1 MHHEISRGRVESQS
15 YELSRVIRFWKPGT
29 LDERNLNPADA
40 IAKPIVRTPA
50 PARAPSDSA
59 FSARV
64 HKRGE
69 GQFAL
74 DVDLAAPAGFTIVF
88 GPSGAGKT
96 TLLDCIAG
104 LATPD
109 DGTIRVGT
117 RMFFDAES
125 HLNLPVAKRNVGY
138 VFQDLALFPHLSVEG
153 NVAYGLDH
161 VSPGERKQRISAI
174 LEAFHI
180 ARLRARRPREISGGE
195 RQRVAL
201 ARSLVTDPCILLLD
215 EPLAA
220 LDAPTKSRIVEDLRA
235 WNDAHR
241 IPILYVTHSRE
252 EVFAL
257 GDRVVVLEAG
267 RVLAQGTPH
276 DVLSAP
282 RQETIAQLAGF
293 ENVFDATVV
302 AAHEDRG
309 TMTCRLSVTTQPTD
323 RRGNESHGGLPAS
336 DASVIGVELE
346 TPLVRAETGARLRIG
361 IRAGDILLATQRP
374 EGLSARNLL
383 PGRIAS
389 LVRRDVI
396 IAARVDVGV
405 EMEVHLTLAARDAL
419 QLTPGRDVWLIVKTH
434 SCHLMA
440 V

>member
-1 MHHEISRGRVESQS
+1 MCCFHGRQNLTGDRPHTKRVESS
-15 YELSRVIRFWKPGT
+15 ACGPL
-29 LDERNLNPADA
+29 
-40 IAKPIVRTPA
+40 A
-50 PARAPSDSA
+50 PAVRKKAPLHSTDRTAKSIIAAAGPAIQAGSA
-59 FSARV
+59 FAARV
-64 HKRGE
+64 RKH
-69 GQFAL
+69 FNADFSL
-74 DVDLAAPAGFTIVF
+74 DVDLAANAGFTILF
-88 GPSGAGKT
+88 GASGAGKT

-104 LATPD
+104 LTAPD
-109 DGTIRVGT
+109 SGSIRVGS
-117 RMFFDAES
+117 RVFFDAAS
-125 HLNLPVAKRNVGY
+125 RLNLPVARRNVGY
-138 VFQDLALFPHLSVEG
+138 VFQDLALFPHLTVEA
-153 NVAYGLDH
+153 NLAYGLDQ
-161 VSPGERKQRISAI
+161 VPAAERGQRISAI
-174 LEAFHI
+174 LDAFRI
-180 ARLRARRPREISGGE
+180 AQLRSRRPREISGGE

-220 LDAPTKSRIVEDLRA
+220 LDAPTKSHIVEDLRR

-257 GDRVVVLEAG
+257 GERVIVLDAG
-267 RVLAQGTPH
+267 RVVAQGTPH
-276 DVLSAP
+276 EVMSAP
-282 RQETIAQLAGF
+282 RQETVAQLAGF

-309 TMTCRLSVTTQPTD
+309 TMTCRL
-323 RRGNESHGGLPAS
+323 NAAS
-336 DASVIGVELE
+336 LAAPDSGVELE
-346 TPLVRAETGARLRIG
+346 TPLVRAEQGTHLRIG

-383 PGRIAS
+383 PGKITS

-419 QLTPGRDVWLIVKTH
+419 QLTPGREVWLIVKTH